1 MKTSDDS
8 DIRTTSSV
16 KSPDMQEAIRRRA
29 YEIYELRGRVNG
41 FALDDWIQA
50 EEDLQDS
57 DQIADAA

>member
-1 MKTSDDS
+1 MKTDDS
-8 DIRTTSSV
+8 ETRTTSSV
-16 KSPDMQEAIRRRA
+16 KSPDMQETIRRRA

-57 DQIADAA
+57 DEIANAA